1 MRFIFICSHN
11 FFAGRAGI
19 PKMRSNFHRLVRYG
33 VVGLLFLLA
42 APGAQ
47 AQPESID
54 GSLDAARQQIDKA
67 QKIIDKPP
75 KDPADL
81 LPLRAQ
87 VLAAGAQADAAA
99 ALLEPQLTS
108 IQARLNELGPVTPG
122 QLEAPAVAILRTQLN
137 KVRAE
142 LDAQLKRARVLAVES
157 GQTAGD
163 ISALRRSEFQARLG
177 ERTSSIMS
185 SLFWTELKA
194 DLPGDMQ
201 RAKVL
206 FNGLAATAQA
216 SGARVWVSVGV
227 LVLVLLS
234 LHWWAGQA
242 LLRLTTTRI
251 PPGRLRRSLHAWT
264 RVLLPTI
271 TAGLVSETVYLGLVW
286 VAPLPEALG
295 SLASRL
301 AGVICFGGYV
311 VGLGHA
317 LLLPNRPSWRLLPL
331 PDKVALNLRWLPPF
345 LALMMVLTWVVVRLT
360 SQINSSLVTSVAAD
374 CLIALAMALAMGLAL
389 LRTDLTRRQALRDPV
404 NAANWPVSPL
414 WLSSLVA
421 LTWLSTAGSLLA
433 LLLGYVALGSFVVHQ
448 IAWVAVVLGS
458 AYLLAVLVDDG
469 FTTLL
474 APAPL
479 AEQGSAG
486 ELLSSAADRPADAFV
501 KIRAQAAVLLSGVGR
516 LLVVV
521 LTLMLLLAPFGEG
534 PSELFERADKL
545 QQGISIGAFQI
556 VPGAV
561 LQAVLVITLC
571 LAGVRIVRRWLKD
584 VFLPTTSLD
593 AGMQVWTATLVAY
606 AGNVL
611 ALSLGLAAVGINLE
625 RIGWV
630 ASALSVGIGFGLQAV
645 VQNFVSGI
653 IMLTEKPV
661 KVGDWVSLGGIEGD
675 IRRINVRA
683 TEIQMGDR
691 STVIVP
697 NSEFITKTVR
707 NVTHANP
714 LGLVKILL
722 PVPLA
727 ADVDLV
733 RSLILEIFN
742 AHADVVKTPAPTVEL
757 DSIDSAGM
765 VVFNATAFVNSP
777 RAAYGVR
784 SALLFDVLRRLRE
797 ADISLLRPAGLV
809 LRDAPDKALELT
821 APAPGPV
828 AGPPALI

>member
-1 MRFIFICSHN
+1 MAAPLAELF
-11 FFAGRAGI
+11 RALPG
-19 PKMRSNFHRLVRYG
+19 FVRALRHG
-33 VVGLLFLLA
+33 LAGLLLLLA
-42 APGAQ
+42 ALGAL
-47 AQPESID
+47 AQPENID
-54 GSLDAARQQIDKA
+54 GALDAARAQIDTA
-67 QKIIDKPP
+67 RKIIDKPP
-75 KDPADL
+75 KDPAEL
-81 LPLRAQ
+81 LPLRAK
-87 VLAAGAQADAAA
+87 VLAAGTQADAAA
-99 ALLEPQLTS
+99 ATLEPQLAS
-108 IQARLNELGPVTPG
+108 VQARLNELGAVTPG
-122 QLEAPAVAILRTQLN
+122 QLEAPEVAILRTQLN
-137 KVRAE
+137 KARADF
-142 LDAQLKRARVLAVES
+142 DAQLKRARVLAVES
-157 GQTAGD
+157 EQTAGD

-177 ERTSSIMS
+177 ERTPSIMS
-185 SLFWTELKA
+185 SLFWSELKL
-194 DLPGDMQ
+194 DLPGDLQ
-201 RAKVL
+201 RAKDL
-206 FNGLAATAQA
+206 FGGLAATAQA
-216 SGARVWVSVGV
+216 SGARVWSSVGCM
-227 LVLVLLS
+227 VLVLLA

-242 LLRLTTTRI
+242 LLRLTTTRV

-264 RVLLPTI
+264 RVLLPTV
-271 TAGLVSETVYLGLVW
+271 TAGLVAETVYLGLVW
-286 VAPLPEALG
+286 VTPLPGALAP
-295 SLASRL
+295 LASRL
-301 AGVICFGGYV
+301 AGVVCFGGYV

-317 LLLPNRPSWRLLPL
+317 LLLPTRPSWRLLPL
-331 PDKVALNLRWLPPF
+331 PDKIAMELRWLPLL
-345 LALMMVLTWVVVRLT
+345 LASMMVLTWAVVQLAG
-360 SQINSSLVTSVAAD
+360 QINASLVTTVAAD
-374 CLIALAMALAMGLAL
+374 CIIALAMVAAIGLAL
-389 LRTDLTRRQALRDPV
+389 LRADLTRRQALRDPV
-404 NAANWPVSPL
+404 EAAKFPASPL
-414 WLSSLVA
+414 WLTSLA
-421 LTWLSTAGSLLA
+421 SLAWLGTAGSLLA

-474 APAPL
+474 APAPGSPRDPDGEAL
-479 AEQGSAG
+479 AG
-486 ELLSSAADRPADAFV
+486 AADMPADAFV
-501 KIRAQAAVLLSGVGR
+501 RIRLQAAVLLSGVGR

-545 QQGISIGAFQI
+545 QQGVSVGAFQI
-556 VPGAV
+556 VPVAV
-561 LQAVLVITLC
+561 LQAVLVISLC
-571 LAGVRIVRRWLKD
+571 LAGVRIVRRWLKEE
-584 VFLPTTSLD
+584 FLPTTSLD

-611 ALSLGLAAVGINLE
+611 ALSLGLAAVGIGLE
-625 RIGWV
+625 RIAWV

-653 IMLTEKPV
+653 IMLAEKPV

-727 ADVDLV
+727 ADADEV
-733 RSLILEIFN
+733 RSLILEVFD
-742 AHADVVKTPAPTVEL
+742 AHADLLKTPEPSVQL

-765 VVFNATAFVNSP
+765 VFNATAFVNSP

-797 ADISLLRPAGLV
+797 AGISLLKPAGLV
-809 LRDAPDKALELT
+809 LREAQDRAPDSPA
-821 APAPGPV
+821 AP
-828 AGPPALI
+828 PPQAQP

>member
-1 MRFIFICSHN
+1 MRFIFIYSHN

-19 PKMRSNFHRLVRYG
+19 PQMRSNFHRLVRYG
-33 VVGLLFLLA
+33 VAGLLFLLA
-42 APGAQ
+42 ALGAQ
-47 AQPESID
+47 AQPESVD

-185 SLFWTELKA
+185 NLFWTELKA

-206 FNGLAATAQA
+206 FNGLAATARA
-216 SGARVWVSVGV
+216 SGTRVWVSVGA

-479 AEQGSAG
+479 AEQGSGG
-486 ELLSSAADRPADAFV
+486 EQLSSPADRPADAFV
-501 KIRAQAAVLLSGVGR
+501 KIRAQAAVLLSGMGR

-561 LQAVLVITLC
+561 LQAVLLITLC

-828 AGPPALI
+828 AGPPALV